1 MELSKETLDVLRNY
15 STINPSIV
23 INSGNVVKTM
33 AEARNILS
41 SATIAEEFPQTFGI
55 YDLNEFLSVLNLVDG
70 PRLKFEEKYVLIGDS
85 TGRSKIKYY
94 FSDPEMLT
102 SPTKDISMPEPEVKF
117 TLDQSTLNKVTKA
130 ASVLGHSE
138 VCISVVD
145 NTLNL
150 SVVNPDN
157 ATSNAFSVDVDGTYK
172 NSEFKCYILKDNLKV
187 IPGDYE
193 VELSSKLIS
202 KFTNK
207 ERDINYYIACEKRST
222 FGG

>member
-157 ATSNAFSVDVDGTYK
+157 ATSNAFSIDVDGTYK

-202 KFTNK
+202 KFANK

>member
-70 PRLKFEEKYVLIGDS
+70 PRLKFEEKYVLVGDS

-102 SPTKDISMPEPEVKF
+102 SPTKEISMPEPEVKF

-157 ATSNAFSVDVDGTYK
+157 ATSNAFSIDVDGTYK

-202 KFTNK
+202 KFANK